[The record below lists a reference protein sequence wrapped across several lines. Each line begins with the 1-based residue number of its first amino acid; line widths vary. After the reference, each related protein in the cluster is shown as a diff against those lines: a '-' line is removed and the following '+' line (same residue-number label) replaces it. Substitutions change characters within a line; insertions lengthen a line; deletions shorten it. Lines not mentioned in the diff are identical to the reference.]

1 MLCML
6 RMLCVPCM
14 QVTEEALDVLL
25 EYQQQM
31 DRVRSDRK
39 HKFALARTFV
49 LPGRYDENQNLVRL
63 PGRSPSVISDAGQQP
78 AH

>member
-1 MLCML
+1 MKRATIARGPPRMLCML
-6 RMLCVPCM
+6 CTLHMLCMLCT

-31 DRVRSDRK
+31 ERVRSDRK

-49 LPGRYDENQNLVRL
+49 LPGRCASGARRV
-63 PGRSPSVISDAGQQP
+63 
-78 AH
+78 